1 MAQRTLFRFWCE
13 RCGNLSVLK
22 GPRWLPGVL
31 ALCAFGLSLLTLLVW
46 LELLPQHSDVAV
58 LVAFAV
64 FLVAW
69 AVLNRLGNSYA
80 RELEG
85 RP

>member
-1 MAQRTLFRFWCE
+1 
-13 RCGNLSVLK
+13 VLK

-31 ALCAFGLSLLTLLVW
+31 ALSAFGVSLLTLLIW
-46 LELLPQHSDVAV
+46 LELLPEHSDVAV

-69 AVLNRLGNSYA
+69 AALNRLGNRYA
-80 RELEG
+80 RELG
-85 RP
+85 

>member
-1 MAQRTLFRFWCE
+1 MLE
-13 RCGNLSVLK
+13 

-31 ALCAFGLSLLTLLVW
+31 ALCAFGLSLLTLLAW

-69 AVLNRLGNSYA
+69 AALNRLVNRYA
-80 RELEG
+80 RELG
-85 RP
+85 ARP